1 MRVLDLFCGAGG
13 FAYGFVLENPCFDI
27 KLAIDIDPNALQT
40 YSANIS
46 NTEILNKDICDVHSL
61 DVLEY
66 FNHEPPDIIIASPP
80 CESFSLANPN
90 RKKSKYDQLYIDEVG
105 RLVLEAIRFIINL
118 NPRVFFIENVSQL
131 ASIEMREFIL
141 HEFKNSNYES
151 IYFNILDAEDFGVPS
166 HRRRVF
172 ISNIEL
178 KSPPESS
185 FITVGEAFQ
194 SLPDPNIDTPNHMIV
209 PLSPRIEKKIY
220 HTPPG
225 GAIVYFK
232 GSHGTTFRNYIRL
245 EKNQLCPTVMGKS
258 RFIHPS
264 SPRLCTVRE
273 NARLMSFFDEFQ
285 FYGPLNRQFNQIGES
300 VPPLLS
306 KAIALQVLQRF
317 QEK

>member
-13 FAYGFVLENPCFDI
+13 FAYGFVLENPCIDI

-40 YSANIS
+40 YSANIP
-46 NTEILNKDICDVHSL
+46 NTDILNRDVCDVHSI
-61 DVLEY
+61 DVLEQLD
-66 FNHEPPDIIIASPP
+66 NEPPDIIIASPP
-80 CESFSLANPN
+80 CESFSVANPN
-90 RKKSKYDQLYIDEVG
+90 RKKSKYDQLYTDKVG
-105 RLVLEAIRFIINL
+105 RLVLETIRFIINL
-118 NPRVFFIENVSQL
+118 SPKIFIIENVSQL

-141 HEFKNSNYES
+141 HEFKNSSFER
-151 IYFNILDAEDFGVPS
+151 IYFNILRAEDFGVPS

-178 KSPPESS
+178 AAPPESS
-185 FITVGEAFQ
+185 FITVSEAFQ
-194 SLPDPNIDTPNHMIV
+194 SLPDPNNDTPNHKIV

-220 HTPPG
+220 QTPPG

-232 GSHGTTFRNYIRL
+232 GSHGATFRNYIRL
-245 EKNQLCPTVMGKS
+245 EKDQLCPTVMGKS

-285 FYGPLNRQFNQIGES
+285 FYGPLNNQFNQIGES

-306 KAIALQVLQRF
+306 KDIAKQVLQKFR
-317 QEK
+317 EV